1 MKKFICML
9 LVLSMA
15 FALCACDGDTNDDN
29 DKTINSISK
38 LLNIVMTEKCLIES
52 NESENGFVTVKIE
65 DEKTDSEIKTEWNE
79 LPLTENLTALIYG
92 IESDT
97 SSVGP
102 YIKKMMSP
110 YFLKS
115 KTVITILLI
124 SIEKAPI
131 VKMIQKSLT
140 AIRSISSL
148 LFTIQIQTGCTI
160 ASLTH
165 NQYGDFLW
173 KRSYIN
179 RRKRE

>member
-65 DEKTDSEIKTEWNE
+65 DEKTDSEIKTDWNE

-102 YIKKMMSP
+102 YIKKDDVP
-110 YFLKS
+110 LFPEIENGYYYFIDQHRESTNS
-115 KTVITILLI
+115 KDDTEIFDRNSFNLVI
-124 SIEKAPI
+124 
-131 VKMIQKSLT
+131 
-140 AIRSISSL
+140 AIYD
-148 LFTIQIQTGCTI
+148 TDT
-160 ASLTH
+160 
-165 NQYGDFLW
+165 
-173 KRSYIN
+173 N
-179 RRKRE
+179 RLYYCQFDT

>member
-9 LVLSMA
+9 LLLSMT
-15 FALCACDGDTNDDN
+15 FALCACGGDTNDDN

-38 LLNIVMTEKCLIES
+38 LLNIEMTEKCLIES

-102 YIKKMMSP
+102 YITKDDVP
-110 YFLKS
+110 LFPEIENGYYYFVDQHTESTDS
-115 KTVITILLI
+115 KDDTEIFDRNSFNLVI
-124 SIEKAPI
+124 
-131 VKMIQKSLT
+131 
-140 AIRSISSL
+140 AIYD
-148 LFTIQIQTGCTI
+148 TDT
-160 ASLTH
+160 
-165 NQYGDFLW
+165 
-173 KRSYIN
+173 N
-179 RRKRE
+179 RLYYCQFDT

>member
-9 LVLSMA
+9 LLLSMT
-15 FALCACDGDTNDDN
+15 FALCACGGDTNDDN

-38 LLNIVMTEKCLIES
+38 MTEKCLIES

-102 YIKKMMSP
+102 YITKDDVP
-110 YFLKS
+110 LFPEIENGYYYFVDQHTESTDS
-115 KTVITILLI
+115 KDDTEIFDRNSFNLVI
-124 SIEKAPI
+124 
-131 VKMIQKSLT
+131 
-140 AIRSISSL
+140 AIYD
-148 LFTIQIQTGCTI
+148 TDT
-160 ASLTH
+160 
-165 NQYGDFLW
+165 
-173 KRSYIN
+173 N
-179 RRKRE
+179 RLYYCQFDT